1 LNAQAAGAS
10 AVVIFN
16 EGQPGRTDLIVGT
29 LGTAEFN
36 IPVVGLSFTNG
47 AAIVEQLRGGATVM
61 LHVFTSTESEVRQT
75 YNVLAETDKKGDPNA
90 SPLNTG
96 IYLHIRP
103 ATTLPQHLSRAL
115 SRPSSKLTRP
125 TVPPDQQRQATLS
138 ARLLPGPRGRG

>member
-1 LNAQAAGAS
+1 M
-10 AVVIFN
+10 VIFN

-36 IPVVGLSFTNG
+36 IPVVGLSFSNG

-125 TVPPDQQRQATLS
+125 TVPPDQRRQATLS
-138 ARLLPGPRGRG
+138 AGLPLGPRGRG